1 MNILS
6 LPYFAGGISHLIP
19 LYVLHHKYFKNN
31 AGINNQFLVNN
42 NLQNLLKMQGVDCV
56 SMDYFSNDD
65 LQLTSND
72 YVKAAA
78 YVLEKQQEAYEK
90 VRPALIIE
98 DTAFSSPL
106 IAEKNNIPRVS
117 IQRTGIFRS
126 IDERYR
132 NSGHVHSLQKGD
144 NIARASFA
152 STSNNSE
159 APSFND
165 SDTHYLQ
172 QYTKPKV
179 KIIPGIPTIE
189 RLPDGI
195 EDRESY
201 FYSGPLLI
209 KDKPSKNLSGRL
221 DEFLNANKGKRVVFI
236 TTGTVDRT
244 PIENFIEFF
253 VKRNYAVITTC
264 NYAINEKYAQEVFY
278 NKILPLHSIC
288 SISDLVIHQC
298 GSGMYH
304 YPIMNNVPSL
314 TIGTQCYDREDIAQ
328 RLQELGV
335 SGHIPH
341 PDDDPDYWNVFLE
354 MVNRF
359 ENNTLTDFDM
369 MNQLRIEIDETA
381 ANFRME
387 KVIQYAFAQNR
398 VAIAR

>member
-264 NYAINEKYAQEVFY
+264 NYAINEKYAQEVF
-278 NKILPLHSIC
+278 L
-288 SISDLVIHQC
+288 
-298 GSGMYH
+298 
-304 YPIMNNVPSL
+304 
-314 TIGTQCYDREDIAQ
+314 
-328 RLQELGV
+328 
-335 SGHIPH
+335 
-341 PDDDPDYWNVFLE
+341 
-354 MVNRF
+354 
-359 ENNTLTDFDM
+359 
-369 MNQLRIEIDETA
+369 
-381 ANFRME
+381 
-387 KVIQYAFAQNR
+387 
-398 VAIAR
+398 